1 MKAHRKQAEAK
12 FLNGVFRRLRFS
24 RSGHVSG
31 VELRIDGATVYVTM
45 QPHDGAAILSLV
57 ELGKR
62 LPVLAVRSEGSG
74 AAGKSGL
81 CYAFKSLATPQ
92 GRPRAWPPR

>member
-1 MKAHRKQAEAK
+1 MKTRRKPGEAK

-31 VELRIDGATVYVTM
+31 VVLRV
-45 QPHDGAAILSLV
+45 DGAAVFVALQPHEGAAMLRLV

-62 LPVLAVRSEGSG
+62 LPVLAVESEAPG
-74 AAGKSGL
+74 AAGGSEL
-81 CYAFKSLATPQ
+81 QYAFKSLATPQ
-92 GRPRAWPPR
+92 GRPRAWPPW